1 MNIGEEIYPTRL
13 MNTKLGYIYLDEIL
27 IFVFLL
33 IIMKNHRYTMLLTA
47 VVAALSL
54 SAACSKPD
62 RSEEATQLKNELQ
75 EIIFSNPEK
84 VLERVDSAERTGVF
98 TETTANLIR
107 SNVYGHMGKTR
118 LAVFYGEQ
126 IKQSPE
132 LRSEGVNYYSAL
144 LQLTSLLNKNGDWG
158 KAIHLA
164 DEIIADADQGGLDEQ
179 MALRIKSR
187 ALTNK
192 ASCEQNMGHLEEAE
206 RYYLEGIDLM
216 MGVTQPKDYWI
227 IDALVIAVIETTEFY
242 LEQDMPQKAL
252 PMVEKADTAMAR
264 MARCPDMPEYFLNK
278 RINNLTINQALTY
291 AANGHFDKA
300 EALYRKHRQ
309 APDLSPYDL
318 IAEARYLTMAGRYDE
333 AIRLFRKT
341 DSLYLA
347 RGSSINNSYINN
359 YMMSQYKALK
369 KAGRTGE
376 AMAYADRMRHLS
388 DSIHVEERK
397 MDVEQQEVIRQKEA
411 EITSRRHSL
420 AIHRI
425 IILSAII
432 IILLVGYLLVRA
444 WKYNKEL
451 EAKNR
456 SLYQEIQQR
465 EKAEADELEALREK
479 PAETLSQSQLLYRR
493 LCELMQDP
501 EVYTNSETNQDTLAG
516 LAGTNRT
523 YIYDAL
529 RECAGVTPTDF
540 INGYRLRY
548 AARLLA
554 TTSDSVALIAE
565 LCGLTRRTFY
575 RLFDEAYSMSPSDY
589 RKVAKK

>member
-1 MNIGEEIYPTRL
+1 VN
-13 MNTKLGYIYLDEIL
+13 
-27 IFVFLL
+27 
-33 IIMKNHRYTMLLTA
+33 
-47 VVAALSL
+47 
-54 SAACSKPD
+54 CSKPD
-62 RSEEATQLKNELQ
+62 RSEEAAQLKNEIQDLLY
-75 EIIFSNPEK
+75 SNPEQA
-84 VLERVDSAERTGVF
+84 LERVDSAELAGVF
-98 TETTANLIR
+98 SETTANLIR
-107 SNVYGHMGKTR
+107 SNVYGRMGQTQ
-118 LAVFYGEQ
+118 LALFYGEQ
-126 IKQSPE
+126 VKLSPE

-144 LQLTSLLNKNGDWG
+144 LQLASLLSKNGEWG
-158 KAIHLA
+158 KSLHLA
-164 DEIIADADQGGLDEQ
+164 DEIMADADQGGLDEQ
-179 MALRIKSR
+179 VALRIKSR

-216 MGVTQPKDYWI
+216 MGVVEPKDYWI
-227 IDALVIAVIETTEFY
+227 IDALVVAVIETTEFY

-264 MARCPDMPEYFLNK
+264 MVRCPDMPEFVLN
-278 RINNLTINQALTY
+278 RRTNNLTINQALAY
-291 AANGHFDKA
+291 AANGQFDKA

-309 APDLSPYDL
+309 APGLAPYDL
-318 IAEARYLTMAGRYDE
+318 TAEARYLTMVGRYDQ
-333 AIRLFRKT
+333 AIGLFRKT

-347 RGSSINNSYINN
+347 QGSAINSSYIEN

-397 MDVEQQEVIRQKEA
+397 MEMQQQEVIREKEA

-420 AIHRI
+420 TIHRI
-425 IILSAII
+425 ILFSAII

-444 WKYNKEL
+444 WRYNKAL

-465 EKAEADELEALREK
+465 EKAEADEREALQER
-479 PAETLSQSQLLYRR
+479 PADTLSQSELLYRR
-493 LCELMQDP
+493 LCELMNNPDVFTDP
-501 EVYTNSETNQDTLAG
+501 DTNQDTLAS

-523 YIYDAL
+523 YVYDAL
-529 RECAGVTPTDF
+529 RECAGVTPIDF

-554 TTSDSVALIAE
+554 TTSDSVSLIAE
-565 LCGLTRRTFY
+565 LCGLSRRTFY

-589 RKVAKK
+589 RKAAKK

>member
-1 MNIGEEIYPTRL
+1 MNKRSYP
-13 MNTKLGYIYLDEIL
+13 IL
-27 IFVFLL
+27 F
-33 IIMKNHRYTMLLTA
+33 TA

-54 SAACSKPD
+54 LVNCSKPD
-62 RSEEATQLKNELQ
+62 RSEEATRLKYELQ
-75 EIIFSNPEK
+75 DILYSNPQQ
-84 VLERVDSAERTGVF
+84 VLARVDSAELAGVF
-98 TETTANLIR
+98 SETTANLIR
-107 SNVYGHMGKTR
+107 TNVYGQMGQTQ
-118 LAVFYGEQ
+118 LAIFYGKQ
-126 IKQSPE
+126 IKHIPE

-158 KAIHLA
+158 QAIHLA
-164 DEIIADADQGGLDEQ
+164 DELIADANRGDMDEQ
-179 MALRIKSR
+179 QALRIKSR
-187 ALTNK
+187 ALTVK
-192 ASCEQNMGHLEEAE
+192 GDCEKDMGHMEEAE
-206 RYYLEGIDLM
+206 RYYLDGIDLM
-216 MGVTQPKDYWI
+216 MGVTEPKDYWI
-227 IDALVIAVIETTEFY
+227 IDALVLAVIETTEFY
-242 LEQDMPQKAL
+242 LEQDLPQKAL
-252 PMVEKADTAMAR
+252 PLIAKGDTALAR
-264 MARCPDMPEYFLNK
+264 MARCPDMPETILNA
-278 RINNLTINQALTY
+278 RTNNLTINQALNY
-291 AANGHFDKA
+291 AANGLYDKA
-300 EALYRKHRQ
+300 EALYRRHRQ
-309 APDLSPYDL
+309 APGLSTYDL
-318 IAEARYLTMAGRYDE
+318 VAEARYLTMVGRYDE

-359 YMMSQYKALK
+359 YMMSQYKALQ

-388 DSIHVEERK
+388 DSIHLEERK
-397 MDVEQQEVIRQKEA
+397 MDMEQQEVIRQKEA
-411 EITSRRHSL
+411 EITSRRQSL
-420 AIHRI
+420 AVHRI
-425 IILSAII
+425 ILLSAIL

-444 WKYNKEL
+444 RIYNKAL
-451 EAKNR
+451 EEKNR

-465 EKAEADELEALREK
+465 EKAEAETREALQER
-479 PAETLSQSQLLYRR
+479 PAETLSQNQLLYRR

-501 EVYTNSETNQDTLAG
+501 ETFTNPDTNQDTLAS

-565 LCGLTRRTFY
+565 LCGLSRRTFY

-589 RKVAKK
+589 RKAAKK

>member
-126 IKQSPE
+126 IKHSPE

-318 IAEARYLTMAGRYDE
+318 IAEARYLTMAGRYDD

>member
-1 MNIGEEIYPTRL
+1 MHH
-13 MNTKLGYIYLDEIL
+13 
-27 IFVFLL
+27 
-33 IIMKNHRYTMLLTA
+33 MKKRRYTILLTT

-54 SAACSKPD
+54 LVDCSKPD
-62 RSEEATQLKNELQ
+62 RSEEAAQLKNELQ
-75 EIIFSNPEK
+75 ELLYSNPEQA
-84 VLERVDSAERTGVF
+84 LERVDSAECAGVF
-98 TETTANLIR
+98 SETTANLIR
-107 SNVYGHMGKTR
+107 SNVYGRMGQTQ
-118 LAVFYGEQ
+118 LALFYGE
-126 IKQSPE
+126 KVKYSPQ

-144 LQLTSLLNKNGDWG
+144 LQLTSLLNKNGEWG
-158 KAIHLA
+158 KSLHLA
-164 DEIIADADQGGLDEQ
+164 DEIMADVDKGGMDEQ

-187 ALTNK
+187 ALTVK
-192 ASCEQNMGHLEEAE
+192 GDCEKNMGHLEEAE

-216 MGVTQPKDYWI
+216 MGVVEPKDYWI
-227 IDALVIAVIETTEFY
+227 IDALVVAVIEATEFY

-264 MARCPDMPEYFLNK
+264 MARCPDMPEYVLN
-278 RINNLTINQALTY
+278 RRNNNLTINQALVY
-291 AANGHFDKA
+291 AANGQFDKA

-309 APDLSPYDL
+309 APGLAPYDL
-318 IAEARYLTMAGRYDE
+318 TAEARYLTMAGRYDE
-333 AIRLFRKT
+333 AIGLFRKS

-347 RGSSINNSYINN
+347 QGSAINSSYIEN

-376 AMAYADRMRHLS
+376 AMAYADHMRHLS
-388 DSIHVEERK
+388 DSIHLEERK
-397 MDVEQQEVIRQKEA
+397 MEMEQQEIIREKEA

-425 IILSAII
+425 ILISAII

-444 WKYNKEL
+444 WKYNKAL

-465 EKAEADELEALREK
+465 EKAEADEREALQER
-479 PAETLSQSQLLYRR
+479 PAETLSQNELLYRR
-493 LCELMQDP
+493 LCELLNNPDVFTDP
-501 EVYTNSETNQDTLAG
+501 DTNQDTLAT

-540 INGYRLRY
+540 INGHRLRY

-554 TTSDSVALIAE
+554 TTSDSVSLIAE
-565 LCGLTRRTFY
+565 LCGLSRRTFY

-589 RKVAKK
+589 RKAAKK

>member
-1 MNIGEEIYPTRL
+1 MKKRR
-13 MNTKLGYIYLDEIL
+13 YII
-27 IFVFLL
+27 
-33 IIMKNHRYTMLLTA
+33 LLTA

-54 SAACSKPD
+54 LVGCSRPD

-75 EIIFSNPEK
+75 DILFSNPEQ
-84 VLERVDSAERTGVF
+84 VLERVDSAELAGVF

-107 SNVYGHMGKTR
+107 SNVYGRMGQTQ
-118 LAVFYGEQ
+118 LALFYGEQ
-126 IKQSPE
+126 IKHSPE

-144 LQLTSLLNKNGDWG
+144 LQLTSLLNKNGEWG

-164 DEIIADADQGGLDEQ
+164 DEIMADVDKGGLDEQ

-187 ALTNK
+187 AFTNK
-192 ASCEQNMGHLEEAE
+192 ASCAQNMGLLEEAE
-206 RYYLEGIDLM
+206 CYYLEGIDLM
-216 MGVTQPKDYWI
+216 MGVVQPKDYWI
-227 IDALVIAVIETTEFY
+227 IDALVVAVIETTEFY

-264 MARCPDMPEYFLNK
+264 MARCPDMPEYVLNK
-278 RINNLTINQALTY
+278 RVNNLTINQALAY
-291 AANGHFDKA
+291 AANGYFDKA

-318 IAEARYLTMAGRYDE
+318 IAEARYLTMVGRYDK

-347 RGSSINNSYINN
+347 QGSAINSAYIDN
-359 YMMSQYKALK
+359 YMMSQYKALQ
-369 KAGRTGE
+369 KAGRTDE
-376 AMAYADRMRHLS
+376 AMTYADRMRHLS
-388 DSIHVEERK
+388 DSIHLEERK
-397 MDVEQQEVIRQKEA
+397 MEMEQQEVIREKEA

-420 AIHRI
+420 AVHRI
-425 IILSAII
+425 ILLSAII
-432 IILLVGYLLVRA
+432 ILLLVGYLLVRA
-444 WKYNKEL
+444 RIYNKAL
-451 EAKNR
+451 EEKNR

-465 EKAEADELEALREK
+465 EKAEAEEREALRER
-479 PAETLSQSQLLYRR
+479 PAETLSQSELLYRR

-501 EVYTNSETNQDTLAG
+501 EVFTNPDTNQDTLAS

-529 RECAGVTPTDF
+529 RECADVTPTDF

-554 TTSDSVALIAE
+554 TTSDSVSLIAE
-565 LCGLTRRTFY
+565 LCGLSRRTFY
-575 RLFDEAYSMSPSDY
+575 RLFDEA
-589 RKVAKK
+589 

>member
-1 MNIGEEIYPTRL
+1 
-13 MNTKLGYIYLDEIL
+13 
-27 IFVFLL
+27 
-33 IIMKNHRYTMLLTA
+33 
-47 VVAALSL
+47 
-54 SAACSKPD
+54 
-62 RSEEATQLKNELQ
+62 
-75 EIIFSNPEK
+75 
-84 VLERVDSAERTGVF
+84 
-98 TETTANLIR
+98 
-107 SNVYGHMGKTR
+107 
-118 LAVFYGEQ
+118 
-126 IKQSPE
+126 
-132 LRSEGVNYYSAL
+132 
-144 LQLTSLLNKNGDWG
+144 
-158 KAIHLA
+158 
-164 DEIIADADQGGLDEQ
+164 
-179 MALRIKSR
+179 
-187 ALTNK
+187 
-192 ASCEQNMGHLEEAE
+192 
-206 RYYLEGIDLM
+206 
-216 MGVTQPKDYWI
+216 
-227 IDALVIAVIETTEFY
+227 
-242 LEQDMPQKAL
+242 
-252 PMVEKADTAMAR
+252 
-264 MARCPDMPEYFLNK
+264 
-278 RINNLTINQALTY
+278 
-291 AANGHFDKA
+291 
-300 EALYRKHRQ
+300 
-309 APDLSPYDL
+309 
-318 IAEARYLTMAGRYDE
+318 MAGRYDE

-501 EVYTNSETNQDTLAG
+501 EVYTNPETNQDTLAG